1 MSNFGIIRMMFDIEK
16 EHWKDDT
23 LCIGIDEV
31 GRGAFAGPMAVGA
44 VVLPQNFEEIYSRK
58 PKNIVIRDSKKMT
71 ELQRERSYEWI
82 ITQALGHIVEY
93 IEPSVID
100 AQGLGYATQ
109 RGFTAVAEYLY
120 KAHKATIALIDGFEI
135 KKNQLF
141 PSSNQHVL
149 TKGEDKS
156 ISIAAASIVA
166 KVTRD
171 KLMIEL
177 SEKHPEY
184 LWHKNKGYGT
194 QQHRQAIHTHG
205 LSQFHRR
212 SFIH

>member
-1 MSNFGIIRMMFDIEK
+1 MFDIEK
-16 EHWKDDT
+16 EVWKSNM

-31 GRGAFAGPMAVGA
+31 GRGAFAGPVAVGA
-44 VVLPQNFEEIYSRK
+44 VVLPNNFEEIFHTK

-71 ELQRERSYEWI
+71 QLQRERSYEWI
-82 ITQALGHIVEY
+82 ITHALGYVVEF
-93 IEPSVID
+93 ISANVID
-100 AQGLGYATQ
+100 QKGLTYATQ
-109 RGFTAVAEYLY
+109 YGFSSVANNLY
-120 KAHKATIALIDGFEI
+120 SNCKAENLLVDAFEI
-135 KKNQLF
+135 KDSDIFTRDK
-141 PSSNQHVL
+141 QHVL

-171 KLMIEL
+171 RLMVEL

-184 LWHKNKGYGT
+184 FWHKNKGYGT
-194 QQHRQAIHTHG
+194 REHCQAIHMHG
-205 LSQFHRR
+205 LSIFHRR

>member
-1 MSNFGIIRMMFDIEK
+1 MFDIEK
-16 EHWKDDT
+16 EVWKSNM

-44 VVLPQNFEEIYSRK
+44 VVLPNNFEEVFHAK

-82 ITQALGHIVEY
+82 ITHSLGYSVEY
-93 IEPSVID
+93 IEPLTID
-100 AQGLGYATQ
+100 EQGISYATQ
-109 RGFTAVAEYLY
+109 HGFGTVAEALY
-120 KAHKATIALIDGFEI
+120 NAHQAKVVLVDGFEI
-135 KKNQLF
+135 KNNQQF
-141 PSSNQHVL
+141 PSHNQHVL

-171 KLMIEL
+171 RLMIEL
-177 SEKHPEY
+177 SKKHPEY
-184 LWHKNKGYGT
+184 YWHKNKGYGT
-194 QQHRQAIHTHG
+194 QQHRQAIHMHG
-205 LSQFHRR
+205 LSIFHRR